1 MATLIEIDSKHKTE
15 FNFKFNSLHFRDF
28 VRYVEEQT
36 SDDFLNYMLIKKQF
50 GGFLD
55 STNNT
60 LIADDLIVS
69 FTSKDTLDKLTT
81 VINFTSE
88 YFVANIHNY
97 TDNDLEEVK
106 QRIVCLTLKLKEYM
120 MYYATNYSDLFKY
133 IRYQN
138 YIKQG
143 HDYIRF
149 EEFEK

>member
-1 MATLIEIDSKHKTE
+1 MATLIEIDGKYKTE
-15 FNFKFNSLHFRDF
+15 FDFKLNSLHFRDF

-50 GGFLD
+50 GGFLN

-60 LIADDLIVS
+60 LIADGLIVS

-81 VINFTSE
+81 VINFTLE
-88 YFVANIHNY
+88 YFRANIHTY

-106 QRIVCLTLKLKEYM
+106 QRIACLTLKLKDYL
-120 MYYATNYSDLFKY
+120 MYYATNYSDLLKY

-138 YIKQG
+138 YINQG
-143 HDYIRF
+143 HDYKKF